1 MCCHLNGG
9 LTSHKAYRWVGEMEE
24 IAGFV
29 GNEEGQIYNGLAAL
43 YSRIEKSEKGNGEDV
58 EVLAKFVAEAKKRQ

>member
-1 MCCHLNGG
+1 
-9 LTSHKAYRWVGEMEE
+9 MEE